1 MSLSTHHFLRILKI
15 TLITTFLIW
24 LFVFFTWSNKYLS
37 FYKPLEFLFPS
48 IVLVIVYLIY
58 QKKSNTILF
67 WFLIMT
73 TSLLLFDTIFKYC
86 EVEKNAPFFIKFI
99 VWIINLF
106 LLFKL
111 LKKETIKTVILA
123 VLFIFLNW
131 LSFWFY
137 EYSVYFLYDII
148 LYDLLGFPINS

>member
-1 MSLSTHHFLRILKI
+1 MSFSIHHFLRILKI

-111 LKKETIKTVILA
+111 LKKETIKKIILA

-148 LYDLLGFPINS
+148 LYDLLGFSINS